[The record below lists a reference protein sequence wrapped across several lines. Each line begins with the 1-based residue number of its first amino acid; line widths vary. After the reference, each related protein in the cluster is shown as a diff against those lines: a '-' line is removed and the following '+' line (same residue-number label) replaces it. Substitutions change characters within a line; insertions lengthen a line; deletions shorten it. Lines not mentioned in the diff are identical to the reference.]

1 MSWAAGT
8 PKADQ
13 PGTAGPTE
21 TKACWGSWAYTLVF
35 PGSRKMLPCSESSLA
50 SLTRSKNSHPS
61 PPPPGE
67 LSPGLPWPWLL
78 AEAVPESNQPP
89 ELSLCLKASLG
100 PGLTS
105 RPSDPVWFFSVTLF
119 ASSSTGSKPHLP
131 DPEFYALRRLQPTD
145 GIFWPILTGL
155 EPARCGG
162 PQDYRQTE
170 V

>member
-1 MSWAAGT
+1 MPSAERTLGVGSNTLRTAPVPCPPEFSPGHESHMSWAAGT

-21 TKACWGSWAYTLVF
+21 TKACRGSWAYTLVF

-78 AEAVPESNQPP
+78 AEAVPESNQPRSYP
-89 ELSLCLKASLG
+89 CV
-100 PGLTS
+100 S
-105 RPSDPVWFFSVTLF
+105 RPPWDL
-119 ASSSTGSKPHLP
+119 
-131 DPEFYALRRLQPTD
+131 D
-145 GIFWPILTGL
+145 
-155 EPARCGG
+155 
-162 PQDYRQTE
+162 
-170 V
+170 